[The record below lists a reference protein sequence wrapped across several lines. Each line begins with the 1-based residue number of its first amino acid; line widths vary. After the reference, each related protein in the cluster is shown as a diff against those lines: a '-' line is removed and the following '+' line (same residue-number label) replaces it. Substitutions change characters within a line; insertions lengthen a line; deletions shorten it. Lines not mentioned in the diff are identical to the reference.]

1 MSKLPEEI
9 VLHHIKRGVSQ
20 LTPNRAEELWERPV
34 VPADGSEWYLDPDAG
49 RAHTHRKKRMM
60 GALAACFALCILSTL
75 LFQCMPSASVY
86 LDVNPSVELRVN
98 YRDRVTTAR
107 ACNADAEVILED
119 MDLRGTDLDV
129 ALYAILG
136 SMVHHGYLTE
146 AKDTILVSVHSANT
160 GRARQL
166 EAEATD
172 MVAQSLDKMIQA
184 GEVLSHQI
192 NEEDVDRTE
201 CDYGGTPGK
210 AAFVDDL
217 EDRYPQLKEDDLD
230 EMTVDEIV
238 SHLDREG
245 LDYSEYRDDDDDDD
259 DDDDRDDDRDDD
271 HDDND
276 HDDNDHDDRDDD
288 DDDDD

>member
-9 VLHHIKRGVSQ
+9 LLHHIKRGVAQ
-20 LTPNRAEELWERPV
+20 LTPNRAEELWDRPV
-34 VPADGSEWYLDPDAG
+34 DPADGSEWYLDSAQG
-49 RAHTHRKKRMM
+49 STRTHRKKHMM
-60 GALAACFALCILSTL
+60 EALAACFALCILSTL
-75 LFQCMPSASVY
+75 LFQYMPSASVY

-98 YRDRVTTAR
+98 YRNRVTTAI

-129 ALYAILG
+129 ALYAVLG

-146 AKDTILVSVHSANT
+146 AKDTILISVHSANT
-160 GRARQL
+160 GRAQQL

-192 NEEDVDRTE
+192 NEEEVDRTGS
-201 CDYGGTPGK
+201 DYSGTPGK

-259 DDDDRDDDRDDD
+259 EDDHDDDDRDDDD
-271 HDDND
+271 
-276 HDDNDHDDRDDD
+276 DHDDRDEDD
-288 DDDDD
+288 DDEDDD